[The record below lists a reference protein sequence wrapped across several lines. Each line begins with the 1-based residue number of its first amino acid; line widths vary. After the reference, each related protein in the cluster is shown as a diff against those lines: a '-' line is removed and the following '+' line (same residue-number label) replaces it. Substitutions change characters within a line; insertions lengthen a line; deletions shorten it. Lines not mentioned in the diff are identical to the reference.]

1 MKSNLF
7 MKRKLEIGLT
17 LLIGMSAFWG
27 CNNDLAP
34 IRQNQALP
42 PDLSK
47 HSVFESFSPDS
58 GGIGTQ
64 LIIRGKNFGSDPIDD
79 KVCSNSERAHFSIYC
94 STL

>member
-1 MKSNLF
+1 MKPNLF

-58 GGIGTQ
+58 GGIGHTVNHPWKKFRFRSK
-64 LIIRGKNFGSDPIDD
+64 LCEGHCK
-79 KVCSNSERAHFSIYC
+79 
-94 STL
+94 

>member
-1 MKSNLF
+1 MKPNLF

-58 GGIGTQ
+58 GGIGTHARRRQ
-64 LIIRGKNFGSDPIDD
+64 VPLQRQGR
-79 KVCSNSERAHFSIYC
+79 SEGC
-94 STL
+94 

>member
-1 MKSNLF
+1 MKPNLF

-47 HSVFESFSPDS
+47 HSVFESFS
-58 GGIGTQ
+58 
-64 LIIRGKNFGSDPIDD
+64 L
-79 KVCSNSERAHFSIYC
+79 
-94 STL
+94 

>member
-1 MKSNLF
+1 
-7 MKRKLEIGLT
+7 
-17 LLIGMSAFWG
+17 MSAFWG

-64 LIIRGKNFGSDPIDD
+64 LIIRGKNFGSDPSYV
-79 KVCSNSERAHFSIYC
+79 KVTVNKMCIRDRYNTAPPINNRCLNEKCVFMNK
-94 STL
+94 